1 MIDNWEQSHI
11 FNFTSAIREKLD
23 SPGSLFQSPPGFRV
37 GVRGVLT
44 LEDFAAG
51 SSSRADCSFIVSA
64 TWRQHLIKVFCHET
78 WLRHEIKWHV
88 FRDGSL
94 CYEFDDRWKDGLT
107 AVEQEHGTADA
118 VTFAA
123 FWCLN
128 GCQKLLEK
136 HLLAHRLDLADWQP
150 QWSQWP
156 HTFNEARR
164 LHEREKRIRR

>member
-11 FNFTSAIREKLD
+11 FNFTSAIRDRLD
-23 SPGSLFQSPPGFRV
+23 SPSLLFQSPPGFRI
-37 GVRGVLT
+37 GVRGMLA
-44 LEDFAAG
+44 LKDFAVDA
-51 SSSRADCSFIVSA
+51 SSRADCSFIVSA
-64 TWRQHLIKVFCHET
+64 AWRQSLIKVFCHEI
-78 WLRHEIKWHV
+78 WLRREIKWHV

-107 AVEQEHGTADA
+107 AVEQQNDTADT

-136 HLLAHRLDLADWQP
+136 HLLAYRLNLADWQP
-150 QWSQWP
+150 QWEEWP
-156 HTFNEARR
+156 HTFNKARQ
-164 LHEREKRIRR
+164 LYAREKRIRR